1 MSSGKSADTE
11 NVRLPLRREI
21 RGLGFGGGAL
31 GNLYREISDG
41 VAFDTL
47 RAAVLNGMSY
57 FDTAPHYGFGLS
69 ERRLGQY
76 FNEIQLNTRPIV
88 SSKVGRLL
96 APVSGKDLGRLRQ
109 GFISPE
115 PYESVFDYSYD
126 GIYRSF
132 EESLRR
138 LARDVDVLYVHDLG
152 ERTHGPRH
160 SEKLEVFLNDGYL
173 ALREL
178 RDQGAVRAIGLGVNE
193 WQVCEQV
200 LSAVEIDMILLAGR
214 YTLLEQTALDSFLP
228 LCERLDIAIVVGG
241 PYNSGILARGE
252 RAAAAPMY
260 DYQLAQPDAV
270 LKVGAIEAVCA
281 RHGVPLAAAALQ
293 FPMAHP
299 AVISVIPGMGNVAE
313 VNDAIRWF
321 SWPIPSEFWLE
332 LRAQGLIHERAPVPT
347 ASPLA

>member
-88 SSKVGRLL
+88 SSKVGRLFVL
-96 APVSGKDLGRLRQ
+96 VSGKGLGRLRQ

-160 SEKLEVFLNDGYL
+160 SENLSLPE
-173 ALREL
+173 RW
-178 RDQGAVRAIGLGVNE
+178 ISGVART
-193 WQVCEQV
+193 
-200 LSAVEIDMILLAGR
+200 SR
-214 YTLLEQTALDSFLP
+214 P
-228 LCERLDIAIVVGG
+228 GG
-241 PYNSGILARGE
+241 G
-252 RAAAAPMY
+252 
-260 DYQLAQPDAV
+260 
-270 LKVGAIEAVCA
+270 
-281 RHGVPLAAAALQ
+281 
-293 FPMAHP
+293 
-299 AVISVIPGMGNVAE
+299 
-313 VNDAIRWF
+313 
-321 SWPIPSEFWLE
+321 
-332 LRAQGLIHERAPVPT
+332 
-347 ASPLA
+347 